1 MFVISFL
8 FFHQAAFV
16 LYTSILMVH
25 GILFDAYEDP
35 DGAGVLPVSAAVVD
49 VDTSISS

>member
-8 FFHQAAFV
+8 FFHQAAFL

-25 GILFDAYEDP
+25 GIFLNAYEDP
-35 DGAGVLPVSAAVVD
+35 DGADVLPVSVV
-49 VDTSISS
+49 VVEVETSISS